1 MIRQMVEEWK
11 NADLTPRIAS
21 GSQCSDQRPMVI
33 NEAIGWR
40 LQEPSENNIAPV
52 VDCAPFR

>member
-1 MIRQMVEEWK
+1 MIRQMVEEWE

-21 GSQCSDQRPMVI
+21 GSHYRDQRPMVI

-40 LQEPSENNIAPV
+40 LQEPSEDNIAPV